1 MGLMYGIGQDD
12 NKAVYWYEKS
22 AKQGH
27 IDGQFYLGWIYDE
40 GLGVEIDD
48 EQPMYCYQQSA
59 KQGHAKAQNNLGNM
73 YHTGKAIHLYD
84 QAVPKGILESQY
96 NVGLLY
102 FLGRGLLKIIFK
114 RTYGCLYRGLM
125 AIMTITEC

>member
-1 MGLMYGIGQDD
+1 M
-12 NKAVYWYEKS
+12 
-22 AKQGH
+22 
-27 IDGQFYLGWIYDE
+27 
-40 GLGVEIDD
+40 EIDD
-48 EQPMYCYQQSA
+48 EQPMYCYQQSE
-59 KQGHAKAQNNLGNM
+59 KQGNAKAQNNLGNM
-73 YHTGKAIHLYD
+73 YHTGKAVDNNYRKAIHLYE
-84 QAVPKGILESQY
+84 QAAPKGILESQC